1 MFEAAELGREI
12 SKEDYKAQIPD
23 LRAELLQVQFALSKT
38 NHPVVILISGTD
50 GAGRGDVVNML
61 NEWLDPRGMST
72 VSLDHIS
79 EEERERPKFW
89 RYWRKLPGRGQIG
102 IFFGG
107 WYVDPIRDY
116 AYGNADKPDLDS
128 AMSQARR
135 FETMLAEDDAIFIKF
150 WLHLSHDEQTKRLKK
165 MEKDPNTM
173 RRVSKRD
180 WKHVELSKEFEEAAE
195 IAIRHTDTGEAP
207 WHLVEATD
215 RRYRDLTVGRTVLE
229 VLRKQLAKS
238 AAAKAAAEEAKKA
251 KAAEPEVEPQ
261 EEKAPAIVRTVLDK
275 IDLEQVLEPKE
286 YRKELEKWQGRLH
299 KLAWAAHEKK
309 MSSIIMF
316 EGQDA
321 GGKGGAIRRMTQAMD
336 ARLYQVI
343 STAAPTDEERA
354 HHYLWRFWRHIP
366 RAGTF
371 TVYDR
376 SWYGR
381 VLVERVEGFASEQE
395 WMRAYLEINNFEE
408 MLVNHGSM
416 LMKFWMHIS
425 KEEQLA
431 RFKDREVVPYKQH
444 KITDEDWRNR
454 EKWDEYAIAV
464 NDMVARTSTNYAP
477 WTLVA
482 GNDKRFARIQV
493 LKAVCKNM
501 EQMLDGK

>member
-1 MFEAAELGREI
+1 MFEAAELGRKI
-12 SKEDYKAQIPD
+12 SKDDYKKQIPD

-38 NHPVVILISGTD
+38 KHPVMILVSGTD

-61 NEWLDPRGMST
+61 NEWLDPRGMMT
-72 VSLDHIS
+72 VSFEQVS

-89 RYWRKLPGRGQIG
+89 RYWRKQPGRGQIG
-102 IFFGG
+102 IFFGA

-116 AYGNADKPDLDS
+116 AYGELNKSQLDNS
-128 AMSQARR
+128 LSQIRR
-135 FETMLAEDDAIFIKF
+135 FETMLVEDDAIIIKF
-150 WLHLSHDEQTKRLKK
+150 WLHLSHEEQVKRLKK
-165 MEKDPNTM
+165 MEQDPNTM
-173 RRVSKRD
+173 RRVSERD
-180 WKHVELSKEFEEAAE
+180 WKHVELYKAFETAAE
-195 IAIRHTDTGEAP
+195 SAIRHTDTAETP
-207 WHLVEATD
+207 WHLVEASD
-215 RRYRDLTVGRTVLE
+215 GRYRDLTVGRTVLE
-229 VLRKQLAKS
+229 VLRKHLA
-238 AAAKAAAEEAKKA
+238 ADEAKQNTEKMLIDTPQVA
-251 KAAEPEVEPQ
+251 LLNAENSPDS
-261 EEKAPAIVRTVLDK
+261 RLTVLDQM
-275 IDLEQVLEPKE
+275 DLTQALDKKT
-286 YRKELEKWQGRLH
+286 YNKELEKWQGRLH
-299 KLAWAAHEKK
+299 QLAWAAHEKK
-309 MSSIIMF
+309 ISSVIVF

-381 VLVERVEGFASEQE
+381 VLVERVEGFAKEQE

-425 KEEQLA
+425 KDEQLA
-431 RFKDREVVPYKQH
+431 RFKERQEVPYKQH

-454 EKWDEYAIAV
+454 EKWDEYAVAV

-477 WTLVA
+477 WTLIA

-493 LKAVCKNM
+493 LKAVCKKL
-501 EQMLDGK
+501 EKMLDT

>member
-1 MFEAAELGREI
+1 MFEAAELGRAV
-12 SKEDYKAQIPD
+12 SKEDYKTQIPD
-23 LRAELLQVQFALSKT
+23 LRAELLQMQFALSKT
-38 NHPVVILISGTD
+38 KHPVIILVSGTD
-50 GAGRGDVVNML
+50 GAGRGDVVNRL
-61 NEWLDPRGMST
+61 NEWLDPRGMMT
-72 VSLDHIS
+72 VSFEQLS

-116 AYGNADKPDLDS
+116 AYGLLNKSELDNQL
-128 AMSQARR
+128 SQIRR
-135 FETMLAEDDAIFIKF
+135 FETMLAQDNTIIIKF
-150 WLHLSHDEQTKRLKK
+150 WLHLSHDEQVKRLKK
-165 MEKDPNTM
+165 SENDPNTM
-173 RRVSKRD
+173 RSVSERD
-180 WKHVELSKEFEEAAE
+180 WKHVELHREFETAAE
-195 IAIRHTDTGEAP
+195 SAIRHTDTAESP
-207 WHLVEATD
+207 WHLVEASD

-229 VLRKQLAKS
+229 VLRKYLDAD
-238 AAAKAAAEEAKKA
+238 AAVQSTTKIKPTATTALPIAEHSPAAT
-251 KAAEPEVEPQ
+251 
-261 EEKAPAIVRTVLDK
+261 RTVLDQ
-275 IDLEQVLEPKE
+275 IDLTRSLDEKT
-286 YRKELEKWQGRLH
+286 YIKELEKWQGRLH
-299 KLAWAAHEKK
+299 QLAWAAHEKK
-309 MSSIIMF
+309 ISSLVVF
-316 EGQDA
+316 EGVDA
-321 GGKGGAIRRMTQAMD
+321 GGKGGTIRRMTQAMD

-408 MLVNHGSM
+408 MLVKHGSL
-416 LMKFWMHIS
+416 LMKFWMHID
-425 KEEQLA
+425 KDEQLA
-431 RFKDREVVPYKQH
+431 RFKDREKVPYKKH

-454 EKWDEYAIAV
+454 EKWDQYGIAV
-464 NDMVARTSTNYAP
+464 NDMVARTSTSYAP

-482 GNDKRFARIQV
+482 GNDKNFARIQV
-493 LKAVCKNM
+493 LKAVCKKL
-501 EQMLDGK
+501 ESMLGV